1 MTADGGPRLMLASPG
16 ARVVV
21 VGSGTYTAGSSLPE
35 VGSVAGTVTDLGRC
49 LVERAGLDPAALTVV
64 IDPAGPVEFGAVLVE
79 AARRATE
86 VLVVYYVGHG
96 LVDAGNDLHLATHAT
111 VDLHEGIPA
120 HQALPY
126 TTLRQVV
133 TQCTAPVIVIVMDC
147 CFSGRATP
155 AAREAGRRL
164 LEATPQGTY
173 LLAAAG
179 RDQAAWAP
187 PDRRH
192 TAFTG
197 ALISLLT
204 GGDPTAPAVLTLDDV
219 YRCLART
226 LPEEGF
232 PAPRR
237 QATDH
242 GDRQPV
248 ALNSAHP
255 AATAR
260 PAESAD
266 DPGGGRGAGQ
276 AVQEG
281 GQFSPYRGLAAYGP
295 QDAEY
300 FFGRTELTRVLV
312 DRVAAQ
318 VTSGGMLM
326 VTGPSG
332 SGKSSLLRAG
342 LTPALH
348 RSPCTEVVLLTPG
361 ADPVGTLAA
370 RLAPLTGMPS
380 ADLRT
385 QLEQDA
391 AVVGSV
397 LRQATEGRQV
407 VIVADQFE
415 ELFTA
420 CSDEQQRRI
429 FIRALH
435 TLGRKTTGAA
445 PAQGA
450 AHTAGAAGSATGAAN
465 TAGTAGIT
473 ANASRA
479 AKAAGVA
486 AGETAA
492 AAVVIGLRAD
502 FFGHCAT
509 HLELVPTLEHAV
521 IVSPMTFA
529 QLRQA
534 IEGPAR
540 RAGLTLEPG
549 LIDLVLDDVGT
560 APLLAEPAPLP
571 SSAADMGT
579 ASSGAGGVGG
589 TAGVGGVLPL
599 LSHALLVTWQHR
611 EGRMLTMAGYRATG
625 GIRRALARTADTALD
640 HLDLPARQTA
650 RRLLTRLVRLGDG
663 QDDTRRA
670 LPLADLLPT
679 TDAPEHAAVR
689 RVVDHFVHARLLTVD
704 ADTAQITHEALIRA
718 WPQLRLWIDTDRATL
733 LIHQQLSE
741 DAAQWHRNNHDV
753 AFLYQGTRLEAAQQ
767 ASMLWQSD
775 PGRYPA
781 LTDTARRF
789 LHTGQHAEIRRTRRR
804 RQTLIAL
811 SLLLVLA
818 LTATGIAGYL
828 AITAAQ
834 ESTRSLS
841 RQLAAQSESIGDSDI
856 TLARQLSTAAWHIAP
871 TDEARVSMLKAFLSV
886 QRAVFTGHT
895 GGVSAVAFSPN
906 GRQLAT
912 ASADSTVRL
921 WNASTGKAL
930 RTLTHTDD
938 VNAVAFSPNGTQLAT
953 TENNTARLW
962 DTSTGKALR
971 TLTGHTGSVYA
982 VAFSPDG
989 TQLAT
994 TSDDGTVRLW
1004 NASTGKAL
1012 RTLNRT
1018 GFVYAVAF
1026 SPDGTQLATP
1036 GGDNT
1041 ARLWD
1046 ASTGKLLR
1054 TVTGHTGGV
1063 NAVAFSPDGTQL
1075 ATAGNDKT
1083 VRLWDA
1089 STGKALRTLTGHT
1102 GFVNAVAF
1110 SPNGTQLATT
1120 GGADNT
1126 ARLWDASTG
1135 KALRTLTHTGFVNAV
1150 AFSPNGTQLATAS
1163 GPDNT
1168 ARLWDTSTGKAL
1180 RTLTHTGSVN
1190 AVAFSPDGT
1199 QLATTDDDKTARL
1212 WDASTGKA
1220 LRTLPAPT
1228 DGVNAVAFSPDGT
1241 QLATGGYDSTPRL
1254 WDASTGKALRTLT
1267 GHIGSVNAVAF
1278 SPDGT
1283 QLATGGYDSTPRL
1296 WDASTGKALRTL
1308 TGHIGSVN
1316 AVAFSPDGTQLA
1328 TTSADKTARLWDA
1341 SLPVD
1346 PFSDVCALIGSPM
1359 SKENWAQYLPNEPYQ
1374 EICP

>member
-1 MTADGGPRLMLASPG
+1 MLASPG

-35 VGSVAGTVTDLGRC
+35 VDSVAGTVTDLGRC

-64 IDPAGPVEFGAVLVE
+64 IDPAGPVEFGAALVE
-79 AARRATE
+79 AARQATD

-126 TTLRQVV
+126 AALRQVV
-133 TQCTAPVIVIVMDC
+133 TRCTAPVIVIVMDC

-173 LLAAAG
+173 LLAATG

-226 LPEEGF
+226 LPEQGF

-248 ALNSAHP
+248 ALNPAHP
-255 AATAR
+255 AATTR
-260 PAESAD
+260 PAGRAAPAD
-266 DPGGGRGAGQ
+266 GQ
-276 AVQEG
+276 GDDHAAQDS

-300 FFGRTELTRVLV
+300 FFGRAELTRVLV

-318 VTSGGMLM
+318 VTSGGLLV

-348 RSPCTEVVLLTPG
+348 RSTCTEVVLLTPG
-361 ADPVGTLAA
+361 ADPVGALAA
-370 RLAPLTGMPS
+370 RLAPLTGMPA

-397 LRQATEGRQV
+397 LRQAMGGRQV

-435 TLGRKTTGAA
+435 TLCRKTVGAP

-450 AHTAGAAGSATGAAN
+450 ANTAGAAGSATG
-465 TAGTAGIT
+465 TAGTAGT
-473 ANASRA
+473 AKTSRA
-479 AKAAGVA
+479 ANVAGVA

-492 AAVVIGLRAD
+492 AAVVIGMRAD
-502 FFGHCAT
+502 FFGHCST
-509 HLELVPTLEHAV
+509 YLELVPALEHAV
-521 IVSPMTFA
+521 VVGPMTFA

-560 APLLAEPAPLP
+560 TPLLAEPAPTDP
-571 SSAADMGT
+571 SAADTGT
-579 ASSGAGGVGG
+579 AGNGAGAVGG

-611 EGRMLTMAGYRATG
+611 DGRMLTMAGYRATG

-663 QDDTRRA
+663 QDDTRRT
-670 LPLADLLPT
+670 LPLADLLPAAG
-679 TDAPEHAAVR
+679 APEHAAVR

-741 DAAQWHRNNHDV
+741 DAAQWQRHDHDA

-767 ASMLWQSD
+767 ACTLWQSD

-781 LTDTARRF
+781 LTDTAHRF
-789 LHTGQHAEIRRTRRR
+789 LHDGQHAETRRTRRR
-804 RQTLIAL
+804 RQTLLAL
-811 SLLLVLA
+811 SLLLVLT
-818 LTATGIAGYL
+818 LTATGVASYL
-828 AITAAQ
+828 AVSTAQ
-834 ESTRSLS
+834 ESRRSLS
-841 RQLAAQSESIGDSDI
+841 RQLAAQSESIGDADT
-856 TLARQLSTAAWHIAP
+856 TLARQLSTTAWHIADTP
-871 TDEARVSMLKAFLSV
+871 EARVSMLKAFLSP
-886 QRAVFTGHT
+886 QRATLTGHE
-895 GGVSAVAFSPN
+895 GGVFAVVFSPD
-906 GRQLAT
+906 GKQLVT
-912 ASADSTVRL
+912 AGAD
-921 WNASTGKAL
+921 K
-930 RTLTHTDD
+930 
-938 VNAVAFSPNGTQLAT
+938 
-953 TENNTARLW
+953 TARLW
-962 DTSTGKALR
+962 DASTGKPLR
-971 TLTGHTGSVYA
+971 TLTGHTDGVFA

-989 TQLAT
+989 KQLAT
-994 TSDDGTVRLW
+994 AGYDGTARLW
-1004 NASTGKAL
+1004 DASTGKPL
-1012 RTLNRT
+1012 RTLT
-1018 GFVYAVAF
+1018 GHEGDVFEVVF
-1026 SPDGTQLATP
+1026 SPDGKQLATA
-1036 GGDNT
+1036 GADKT

-1054 TVTGHTGGV
+1054 T
-1063 NAVAFSPDGTQL
+1063 
-1075 ATAGNDKT
+1075 
-1083 VRLWDA
+1083 
-1089 STGKALRTLTGHT
+1089 LTGHT
-1102 GFVNAVAF
+1102 GFVSEVVF
-1110 SPNGTQLATT
+1110 SPDGKELATA
-1120 GGADNT
+1120 GYDGT

-1135 KALRTLTHTGFVNAV
+1135 KPLHTLTGHTDDVSEV
-1150 AFSPNGTQLATAS
+1150 AFSPDGKQLATA
-1163 GPDNT
+1163 GADNT
-1168 ARLWDTSTGKAL
+1168 ARLWDT
-1180 RTLTHTGSVN
+1180 
-1190 AVAFSPDGT
+1190 
-1199 QLATTDDDKTARL
+1199 
-1212 WDASTGKA
+1212 
-1220 LRTLPAPT
+1220 
-1228 DGVNAVAFSPDGT
+1228 
-1241 QLATGGYDSTPRL
+1241 
-1254 WDASTGKALRTLT
+1254 
-1267 GHIGSVNAVAF
+1267 
-1278 SPDGT
+1278 
-1283 QLATGGYDSTPRL
+1283 
-1296 WDASTGKALRTL
+1296 
-1308 TGHIGSVN
+1308 
-1316 AVAFSPDGTQLA
+1316 
-1328 TTSADKTARLWDA
+1328 

-1359 SKENWAQYLPNEPYQ
+1359 SKENWAQYLPNEPYRK
-1374 EICP
+1374 ICP